1 MSPAPSNSGLRVAV
15 RLAERGLDVE
25 LTVGAG
31 EVLAVLGPNG
41 AGKSTLLDIV
51 AGLLPPDGGEV
62 RLAGRVLTD
71 VAKGIAVP
79 PHRRGVSL
87 LAQDPLLFPHL
98 SVAANVAFGPRS
110 RGLGGR
116 AAAET
121 AQEWL
126 RAVDATELAARRPG
140 GLSGG
145 QAQRVALAR
154 ALAVQPRLILLD
166 EPMAALDVTVAPAMR
181 ALLHRVLREPAR
193 NAHAPSAVLVT
204 HDIVDALT
212 LADRVVVLEAGRI
225 VEQGPVGE
233 VLSRPRSTF
242 AAHIAGVNLLMGTA
256 IEPVPGGQ
264 RTSGDDESADA
275 SAELAPPDRD
285 RSIESATRSAD
296 AVESATRSADSAGP
310 GTRAVGGV
318 GAGTWSADAAGSGTW
333 SAGTSESGPRSA
345 DAVGSGTSRA
355 GAAGLGTWS
364 GGAVRSG
371 DEVVYGRCD
380 GPWVAGDRAAAVFSP
395 AAVAVYRE
403 RPSGSPRNVFRVRV
417 ADLTPAAVGELGL
430 RPGQVV
436 YFAVKAT
443 EVQVYSC

>member
-1 MSPAPSNSGLRVAV
+1 MPPALANSGLRVAV

-25 LTVGAG
+25 LTVGPG

-110 RGLGGR
+110 RGVGGR
-116 AAAET
+116 AAAEI
-121 AQEWL
+121 AREWL
-126 RAVDATELAARRPG
+126 RAVDATDLAARRPG

-154 ALAVQPRLILLD
+154 ALAVRPRLILLD

-193 NAHAPSAVLVT
+193 NTHAPSAVLVT

-256 IEPVPGGQ
+256 IAPIPSALLRRHREHGQ
-264 RTSGDDESADA
+264 GARVLPSG
-275 SAELAPPDRD
+275 
-285 RSIESATRSAD
+285 
-296 AVESATRSADSAGP
+296 
-310 GTRAVGGV
+310 
-318 GAGTWSADAAGSGTW
+318 W
-333 SAGTSESGPRSA
+333 
-345 DAVGSGTSRA
+345 SRA
-355 GAAGLGTWS
+355 RVLPSGWSVVRVLPSRGRGARISLG
-364 GGAVRSG
+364 
-371 DEVVYGRCD
+371 
-380 GPWVAGDRAAAVFSP
+380 
-395 AAVAVYRE
+395 RE
-403 RPSGSPRNVFRVRV
+403 RGV
-417 ADLTPAAVGELGL
+417 
-430 RPGQVV
+430 
-436 YFAVKAT
+436 
-443 EVQVYSC
+443 

>member
-1 MSPAPSNSGLRVAV
+1 MSPALANSGLRVAV

-25 LTVGAG
+25 LTVGPG

-98 SVAANVAFGPRS
+98 SVAANVAFGLRS

-116 AAAET
+116 AAAEI
-121 AQEWL
+121 AREWL
-126 RAVDATELAARRPG
+126 RAVDATELAARGPG

-193 NAHAPSAVLVT
+193 NTHAPSAVLVT

-212 LADRVVVLEAGRI
+212 LADRVVVLESGRI

-256 IEPVPGGQ
+256 IDPPPAAPRTPGNN
-264 RTSGDDESADA
+264 ESPAA
-275 SAELAPPDRD
+275 STKLAPPNMNQGID
-285 RSIESATRSAD
+285 ST
-296 AVESATRSADSAGP
+296 TRSADSAG
-310 GTRAVGGV
+310 VGM
-318 GAGTWSADAAGSGTW
+318 
-333 SAGTSESGPRSA
+333 
-345 DAVGSGTSRA
+345 
-355 GAAGLGTWS
+355 WS

-371 DEVVYGRCD
+371 DEVVYGRCE
-380 GPWVAGDRAAAVFSP
+380 GVWVAGVRAAAVFSP

-403 RPSGSPRNVFRVRV
+403 RPGGSPRNVFRVRVAELSDRGGVVRVRGEEREDGSAGVV

-430 RPGQVV
+430 GPGQVV